1 MTERNMER
9 MKTKRRKA
17 GKSPTKA
24 TKPVDG
30 DNVRSLVCPKCGVPD
45 RIAQIDLIP
54 GYAMI
59 LGAKADGSIEWA
71 GETEVDRDGQR
82 PASNPREFVCLACN
96 EKFGGEAIGL

>member
-1 MTERNMER
+1 MT
-9 MKTKRRKA
+9 TKRRKA

-24 TKPVDG
+24 IKPVDG

-54 GYAMI
+54 GYALI
-59 LGAKADGSIEWA
+59 LGAKKDGSIEWG
-71 GETEVDRDGQR
+71 GETEVDWDGQR